1 MKKYDTQICLV
12 SGQSVPNVT
21 PVMDEALRPGKII
34 LCATN
39 AMRSNAVVLQDFF
52 SRKSIETE
60 IFELGDAYDFKE
72 LKERFLELAS
82 TFEDPGSVAVNL
94 AGGTKLMTIAAQ
106 EVFGGDFDLFYV
118 VPERDLIVMISD
130 SDAIPYEIQ
139 DKIKIEDYFAIH
151 GYKVNSI
158 ERRKNISSESRKLFE
173 KLQPRMDEYSKAIG
187 TLNKLAYEAWRKR
200 SMQIKNDIP
209 ETSWDMLLLF
219 QEHGSIEYY
228 DDNKIKFK
236 DDDGRAFCNGF
247 WLEDLVYL
255 ELRKMS
261 DELAFQ
267 DFAVSV
273 EIENAHG
280 VRNEIDAAFLHNN
293 SLYLIE
299 CKTAKMNEKGADV
312 VYKMDT
318 ISGYA
323 GLYTKGILIS
333 QRRLERHDDQR
344 ARDLKITVIQ
354 GNEINNLKGRLFPD
368 EK

>member
-1 MKKYDTQICLV
+1 MKRYNTQICLV

-21 PVMDEALRPGKII
+21 PVMDERVRPDKII

-39 AMRSNAVVLQDFF
+39 AMRENARVLQGFF
-52 SRKSIETE
+52 NTKSIESE
-60 IFELGDAYDFKE
+60 IVELGDAYDFKE

-82 TFEDPGSVAVNL
+82 TFDEPGSVAVNL
-94 AGGTKLMTIAAQ
+94 TCGTKLMTIAAQ
-106 EVFGGDFDLFYV
+106 EVFSGDFDLFYV
-118 VPERDLIVMISD
+118 IPERDLIVMITD
-130 SDAIPYEIQ
+130 SDATPYEIQ
-139 DKIKIEDYFAIH
+139 DKIKIEDFFDIH

-158 ERRKNISSESRKLFE
+158 ERKKNISSESRTLFE
-173 KLQPRMDEYSKAIG
+173 KLLPHMDEYAKAIG
-187 TLNKLAYEAWRKR
+187 VLNGLAYEAWRKR
-200 SMQIKNDIP
+200 SMQIKNEIP
-209 ETSWDMLLLF
+209 EASWEMLALF
-219 QEHGSIEYY
+219 QEHGSIAYY
-228 DDNKIKFK
+228 DDKKITFK

-247 WLEDLVYL
+247 WLEDYIYL
-255 ELRKMS
+255 ELRKLS
-261 DELAFQ
+261 VELAFQ

-299 CKTAKMNEKGADV
+299 CKTSRMNEKGADV

-333 QRRLERHDDQR
+333 HRRLERHDHQR
-344 ARDLKITVIQ
+344 AEDLKITVIQ
-354 GNEINNLKGRLFPD
+354 GNEINNLKERLLLR
-368 EK
+368 